1 VLACSQSLGIRKGG
15 ALNVVLCL
23 GCFDGL
29 HYGHVKHLEA
39 AKKLGDW
46 LVVAV
51 TCDRNVNKGPGR
63 PVFNQEQRAE
73 MLRALRCVD
82 DVAVVEDVWEAIQT
96 IQPDIYVKGKEYE
109 NKLPEQAEVERYGG
123 RVVFTDE
130 VVYSSTDL
138 LTGRY
143 FQLQNL
149 GGGR

>member
-15 ALNVVLCL
+15 ALILVHAH
-23 GCFDGL
+23 GCFDLL
-29 HYGHVKHLEA
+29 HLGHVRHLKA

-46 LVVAV
+46 LVVSV
-51 TCDRNVNKGPGR
+51 TADAFVNKGPGR
-63 PVFNQEQRAE
+63 PVFPAEQRAE
-73 MLRALRCVD
+73 MLRELRCVD
-82 DVAVVEDVWEAIQT
+82 DVAIVKNAVEAILT
-96 IQPDIYVKGKEYE
+96 IRPDIYVKGAEYRG
-109 NKLPEQAEVERYGG
+109 KLPEQEHIESYGG

-130 VVYSSTDL
+130 LTLSSTQL